1 MSRDILEEINN
12 RLDRLIRIE
21 EEFGLGF
28 EKLSKNERMITHFAM
43 EVIRINI
50 NYLLELLNKEVKK
63 WNT

>member
-28 EKLSKNERMITHFAM
+28 EKLSKNERMITHFEM

-50 NYLLELLNKEVKK
+50 NYLLITTKKEVKK
-63 WNT
+63 